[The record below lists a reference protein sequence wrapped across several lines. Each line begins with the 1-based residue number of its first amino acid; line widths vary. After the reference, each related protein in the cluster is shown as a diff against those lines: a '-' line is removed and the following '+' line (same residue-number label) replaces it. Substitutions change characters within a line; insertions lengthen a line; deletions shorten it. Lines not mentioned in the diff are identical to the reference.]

1 MSETTET
8 KGQLSWFW
16 IVPISL
22 VLPAYH
28 LLIFALRFGRID
40 TVLIQSIVFVPAG
53 IIEGAFL
60 IYCLRKVTAQ
70 RQWRSTLMGF
80 VIGFMF
86 AFFGS
91 LLLPLVLPPWFGA
104 TIGGALPWVLCTWIG
119 YRRESGYE
127 KKS

>member
-1 MSETTET
+1 MEGKSRI
-8 KGQLSWFW
+8 SWLW
-16 IVPISL
+16 IIPIAL

-28 LLIFALRFGRID
+28 LLIFALQFGWID
-40 TVLIQSIVFVPAG
+40 SVLVQSIVFVPAG
-53 IIEGAFL
+53 LIEGAVL
-60 IYCLRKVTAQ
+60 VYCLRNVKSQ

-91 LLLPLVLPPWFGA
+91 LLLPLLLPAWFGA

-119 YRRESGYE
+119 YRREPGYE
-127 KKS
+127 NKS